1 MPIYQLFFYLTIIL
15 LPTQLGLH
23 LWPDWALVLGRRID
37 YLAPTL
43 YLTDIT
49 ILVMLLTYMFQKR
62 NNNKIIQDYLRHKF
76 LITSILL
83 FILLNTYFSLNP
95 LITGIKWFKVLEYT
109 LLFFYIVK
117 TKPSLKITVY
127 CLTVAITYSSIIA
140 LAQFFLQHTIG
151 GVFWFLGERT
161 FANNT
166 PGIAQV
172 NWCWF
177 SKTKCIELLRPYG
190 TFPHPNVLGGFL
202 ATTLPLLL
210 WQFTKEKQHIRR
222 LIIVVSMTLGISALL
237 VTFSRGAWIVGVMTL
252 YVSLFI
258 HPQKNT
264 WPLKIGGSIAIV
276 GILLFLFPY
285 IQTLTKNSESVFIR
299 INLMKA
305 ALALFMQHPTVGIG
319 LGMFLPNLPSVLNV
333 RDLYFLQ
340 PVHSIYLLLL
350 TETGIIG
357 VGSVIVTLFIYI
369 RAIKKRHPLIV
380 ILLPS
385 IALGLLG
392 VTDHYPFSVQ
402 QGQLLTTCFLALPF
416 LKTDS

>member
-23 LWPDWALVLGRRID
+23 LWPNWALVLGRRID

-49 ILVMLLTYMFQKR
+49 ILIMLLTYIIQKR
-62 NNNKIIQDYLRHKF
+62 NINKIIQDCLRHKF
-76 LITSILL
+76 LIASILL
-83 FILLNTYFSLNP
+83 FVLLNIYFSSNP
-95 LITGIKWFKVLEYT
+95 LITGIKWGKILEYA

-117 TKPSLKITVY
+117 TKPSLKITIY
-127 CLTVAITYSSIIA
+127 CLAAAITYSSVIA

-161 FANNT
+161 FANNS

-177 SKTKCIELLRPYG
+177 SKTRCIELLRPYA

-210 WQFTKEKQHIRR
+210 WQLAKEKHQIRR
-222 LIIVVSMTLGISALL
+222 IIFITSITIGMSALL
-237 VTFSRGAWIVGVMTL
+237 ITFSRSAWIIGVIAI

-258 HPQKNT
+258 QPQKNT
-264 WPLKIGGSIAIV
+264 LSLKIVGCLVIA

-299 INLMKA
+299 IDLMRA
-305 ALALFMQHPTVGIG
+305 AFTMFLQHPTTGVG
-319 LGMFLPNLPSVLNV
+319 LGMFLPHLPSVLNV

-357 VGSVIVTLFIYI
+357 SCSILVALSVYI
-369 RAIKKRHPLIV
+369 RTIKKQNSLI
-380 ILLPS
+380 IMMLPS

-392 VTDHYPFSVQ
+392 IVDHYPFSVQ

-416 LKTDS
+416 LKRDS